1 MTSGDILLCDLSPVA
16 GREQGGIRPVV
27 VVSHDRYAVIP
38 GLFLAVPLTTR
49 DRELE
54 HHIEVPAD
62 SRTGLRQISYALT
75 EQVRAVSQQ
84 RAGRQL
90 GQVSSETLSL
100 ISRYLHLFIV

>member
-1 MTSGDILLCDLSPVA
+1 MTSGDILLCDLNPVA

-49 DRELE
+49 NRDLE
-54 HHIEVPAD
+54 HHVVVPAD
-62 SRTGLRQISYALT
+62 TGTGLKQISYALT
-75 EQVRAVSQQ
+75 EQVRGVSQQ